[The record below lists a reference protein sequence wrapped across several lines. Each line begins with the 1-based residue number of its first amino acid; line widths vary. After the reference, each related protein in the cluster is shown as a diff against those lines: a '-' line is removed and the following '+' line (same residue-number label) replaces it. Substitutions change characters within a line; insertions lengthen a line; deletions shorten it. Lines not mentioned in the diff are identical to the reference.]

1 MLLNFLMVFCNF
13 KSNSIVM
20 KRLKKIV
27 VVIFI
32 LFVILAIS
40 VVSYGYFLTPKYDGE
55 LALNSIQKETTVYFD
70 EYGIPHIYAA
80 SQKDAMTTLGYVH
93 AQDRLWQMELMRR
106 IAPGRLSELFGS
118 VMLKNDKFFTGLGI
132 DEDSEKAIA
141 QLDKN
146 SESYQLTLAYLD
158 GVNQFLEEGPTPI
171 EFQLVG
177 VTKEKFTIKDVY
189 NIFGY
194 MSFSFAMAQKTDPL
208 LTDIRDEFGMDY
220 LKDFGIDGSLAHTQL
235 KSFKG
240 KSEAYVE
247 ISKSVT
253 SLLENSPIP
262 SFIGSNSWV
271 VGPQKTKS
279 GKVLFANDPHIG
291 FSQPATWYEAHIVT
305 PGYEMYGYYLAGT
318 PFPLLGHNRQYAYGL
333 TMFENDDMD
342 LFLET
347 NNPENENEY
356 QSPEGYKNYQISE
369 KTIKVKDSTDV
380 VLKIKKSHH
389 GPLMNGLVDGLKDD
403 KPVSMWWTYLHH
415 KNQILDAVYALS
427 HAKNVDDF
435 HQSIELIAAPGL
447 NIMYGD
453 AKGNI
458 AWITSGKLY
467 KMPEQVNANFILDGS
482 NGNDEQKDYY
492 DFSENP
498 YAINPDWK
506 YVYSSNN
513 QVEPINGYLYPGY
526 YLPEDRAKRIVQLLE
541 PKNDWTKEDFM
552 NMITDETS
560 SVAPTVAKNMINSIS
575 QEVLSENEKAAI
587 SILLKW
593 KGSNALSDVAPTI
606 YNKWMY
612 LYLKNTFEDELGKDR
627 FSVLLNT
634 HIMKQMIAFQ
644 TSNESS
650 PWWDD
655 VSTKDKSETRTD
667 ILTKSFQ
674 EAILQLEKQLGN
686 DLNAWTWNKVHSVEH
701 KHPLGE
707 VAALRS
713 YFNVGPFEINGS
725 NEVINNLMFTFTEA
739 GNHQVKAGPSTRRI
753 IDFSDIENSVSIL
766 PTGQSGN
773 PLSEHYKDQAELYN
787 QGKFRKMKMNKKEI
801 EASSRK
807 LIFKPK
813 SK

>member
-1 MLLNFLMVFCNF
+1 
-13 KSNSIVM
+13 M
-20 KRLKKIV
+20 KRLKKII

-32 LFVILAIS
+32 LFVILAIG

-55 LALNSIQKETTVYFD
+55 VALNSIQKETTVYFD

-146 SESYQLTLAYLD
+146 SESYLLTLAYLE
-158 GVNQFLEEGPTPI
+158 GINQFLEEGPTPI

-177 VTKEKFTIKDVY
+177 VTIEKFTIKDVY

-240 KSEAYVE
+240 KSEAYSE
-247 ISKSVT
+247 ISKSVA

-262 SFIGSNSWV
+262 PFIGSNSWV

-305 PGYEMYGYYLAGT
+305 PDYEMYGYYLAGT
-318 PFPLLGHNRQYAYGL
+318 PFPLLGHNREYAYGL

-347 NNPENENEY
+347 NNPENENQY

-415 KNQILDAVYALS
+415 KNHILDAVYALS
-427 HAKNVDDF
+427 HAKDLKHF

-467 KMPEQVNANFILDGS
+467 KMPENVNANFILDGS
-482 NGNDEQKDYY
+482 NGKDEQKEYY
-492 DFSENP
+492 DFSKNP

-506 YVYSSNN
+506 YIYSSNN

-560 SVAPTVAKNMINSIS
+560 SVAPTVTINMINSIN

-587 SILLKW
+587 SFLLKW

-634 HIMKQMIAFQ
+634 HIMKQMISFQ

-725 NEVINNLMFTFTEA
+725 NEVINNLMFTFTEE
-739 GNHQVKAGPSTRRI
+739 GMYQVKAGPSTRRI
-753 IDFSDIENSVSIL
+753 IDFADIENSMSIL

-773 PLSEHYKDQAELYN
+773 PLSEHYKDQATMYN
-787 QGKFRKMKMNKKEI
+787 EGKFRKMKMNKKEI

-807 LIFKPK
+807 LVFKPK

>member
-1 MLLNFLMVFCNF
+1 MLLNFLMVFCIF

-146 SESYQLTLAYLD
+146 SESYLLTLAYLE
-158 GVNQFLEEGPTPI
+158 GINQFLEEGPTPI

-240 KSEAYVE
+240 KSEAYSE

-253 SLLENSPIP
+253 SIVENSPIP

-482 NGNDEQKDYY
+482 NGKDEQKDYY

-575 QEVLSENEKAAI
+575 QEVLSENDKAAI

>member
-1 MLLNFLMVFCNF
+1 
-13 KSNSIVM
+13 M
-20 KRLKKIV
+20 KFLKKITLF
-27 VVIFI
+27 FI
-32 LFVILAIS
+32 LFLVLIS
-40 VVSYGYFLTPKYDGE
+40 VCLLGYGFYLKPKYDGE
-55 LALNSIQKETTVYFD
+55 LALKSIRKETTVYFD
-70 EYGIPHIYAA
+70 EYGIPHIYAQ

-106 IAPGRLSELFGS
+106 IAPGRLSEIFGS
-118 VMLKNDKFFTGLGI
+118 VMLKNDRFFKGLGI
-132 DEDSEKAIA
+132 EENSEKAIA

-158 GVNQFLEEGPTPI
+158 GINQFLEGGQTPI

-177 VTKEKFTIKDVY
+177 VAKEKFTLKDVY

-208 LTDIRDEFGMDY
+208 LTDIRDELGMDY
-220 LKDFGIDGSLAHTQL
+220 LKDFGIDGSLAHMQL

-240 KSEAYVE
+240 KSEAYSE
-247 ISKSVT
+247 ISKSVAL
-253 SLLENSPIP
+253 LLEKSPIP
-262 SFIGSNSWV
+262 PFIGSNSWV
-271 VGPQKTKS
+271 VGPKKTKS

-291 FSQPATWYEAHIVT
+291 FSQPATWYEAHIAT
-305 PGYEMYGYYLAGT
+305 PDYEMYGYYLAGT

-342 LFLET
+342 LYIEA
-347 NNPENENEY
+347 NNPENENQY
-356 QSPEGYKNYQISE
+356 QTPEGFKNYQVSE
-369 KTIKVKDSTDV
+369 KRIKVKDSSDV
-380 VLKIKKSHH
+380 VLKVKKSHH
-389 GPLMNGLVDGLKDD
+389 GPLMNGLVDGLKQDR
-403 KPVSMWWTYLHH
+403 PISMWWTYLQH
-415 KNQILDAVYALS
+415 KNQILEAVYALS
-427 HAKNVDDF
+427 HAKDLADF

-453 AKGNI
+453 AEGNI

-467 KMPEQVNANFILDGS
+467 KMPEHVNANFMLDGA
-482 NGNDEQKDYY
+482 NGKDEQKEYY

-498 YAINPDWK
+498 YAVNPDWN

-513 QVEPINGYLYPGY
+513 QVEPIKGYLYPGY
-526 YLPEDRAKRIVQLLE
+526 YLPEDRAKRIVQLLN

-552 NMITDETS
+552 SMINDDVS
-560 SVAPTVAKNMINSIS
+560 SVAPSVVQNILSGIS
-575 QEVLSENEKAAI
+575 RNELSETEKAAV
-587 SILLKW
+587 SVLQKW
-593 KGSNALSDVAPTI
+593 DGNNGLSAVAPVI
-606 YNKWMY
+606 YNQFMFYY
-612 LYLKNTFEDELGKDR
+612 LQNTFEDELGKDR
-627 FSVLLNT
+627 FSGLLTT

-644 TSNESS
+644 IANESS
-650 PWWDD
+650 PWWDNK
-655 VSTKDKSETRTD
+655 STPDKKETRED
-667 ILTKSFQ
+667 ILTHSFRQ
-674 EAILQLEKQLGN
+674 TVTHLEKKLGN
-686 DLNAWTWNKVHSVEH
+686 QVSDWTWNKVHAVEH

-773 PLSEHYKDQAELYN
+773 PLSKHYKDQAVMYN
-787 QGKFRKMKMNKKEI
+787 EGRFRKMKMNKKEI
-801 EASSRK
+801 ESSARK
-807 LIFKPK
+807 LVFKPK
-813 SK
+813 SKEYPDFP